1 MLLVPLLI
9 IFFSMNVVGEV
20 ANETNSTVEYDP
32 AILDAFNN
40 QSWVNVIV
48 RLVDNSNI
56 TITSTKEEKTEL
68 IRQRDGWFEPKIDEV
83 LSTLSEDEFVSLRK
97 LSNGFGGSIT
107 IEGFDK
113 LINNPAVSEIQLDI
127 GGSIAL
133 DENISV
139 YTVEHTVD
147 YDPEILEAFYNQ
159 TQVSIIV
166 RLKDNSNITVIGS
179 KDERRALSRQRDEWF
194 KPVRE
199 EVLATLSETEFELSS
214 RLFNGFS
221 GTITREGF
229 DKLLNNTAVRKIIWD
244 NTPLPEA
251 TTNENVSVAENVTE
265 ENITNETQIKEEP
278 TEKEP
283 EKQNIFQKIIN
294 WVINLFG

>member
-1 MLLVPLLI
+1 MKRITYMLLVPLLI

-214 RLFNGFS
+214 
-221 GTITREGF
+221 TR
-229 DKLLNNTAVRKIIWD
+229 
-244 NTPLPEA
+244 
-251 TTNENVSVAENVTE
+251 SYY
-265 ENITNETQIKEEP
+265 
-278 TEKEP
+278 
-283 EKQNIFQKIIN
+283 
-294 WVINLFG
+294 